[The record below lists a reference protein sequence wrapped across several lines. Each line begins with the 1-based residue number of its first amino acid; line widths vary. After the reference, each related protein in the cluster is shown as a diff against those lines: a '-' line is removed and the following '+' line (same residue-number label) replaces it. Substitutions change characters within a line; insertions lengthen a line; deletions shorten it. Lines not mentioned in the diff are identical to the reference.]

1 MAKDFNDEITPELL
15 LNAYA
20 NGVFPMA
27 DSAEATE
34 IYWVEPKMR
43 GVFTIGGLNLSRSL
57 QRAIRREDYQIG
69 VNTNFSGV
77 VEACADRPET
87 WINPEI
93 KSLYKRLHQM
103 GFAHSVE
110 VYRGKELFGGIYGVS
125 LGGAFFGESM
135 FSYATNGSKI
145 ALTYLMARL
154 KLGGYTLFDTQFI
167 TDHLTSLGAV
177 EISKNDYKSRLSK
190 ALLKRALFE
199 KAGEIDAQTAIQES
213 TQTS

>member
-1 MAKDFNDEITPELL
+1 MCSSDLLL

-27 DSAEATE
+27 DSADATE

>member
-177 EISKNDYKSRLSK
+177 ETSKNDYKSRLSK